1 MSATHADAK
10 EHPSPHRARVSTSVL
25 LVGLAAGPAA
35 WIAELVV
42 SYAVSSRACAYA
54 RQSGLGSGP
63 AFAGETPALI
73 AINLTCLLLAALGGA
88 LSYRNWRRTRLEKP
102 GAIQSALAI
111 GEGRTR
117 FIASCGMISAII
129 FAIAI
134 LFNTLEPLLV
144 SACWTGKP

>member
-1 MSATHADAK
+1 MSATNTAAA
-10 EHPSPHRARVSTSVL
+10 EHPSPHRARVKTSVL
-25 LVGLAAGPAA
+25 LAGLAAGPAA
-35 WIAELVV
+35 WIAQLVV
-42 SYAVSSRACAYA
+42 SYAVSSQACSYA
-54 RQSGLGSGP
+54 RQSGSGSGQ
-63 AFAGETPALI
+63 AFAGETPTLI
-73 AINLTCLLLAALGGA
+73 GINLACLLFAALGGT

-102 GAIQSALAI
+102 GRLQSALAI

-117 FIASCGMISAII
+117 FIATCGMISAVI